1 MKKSKKSLFDF
12 FFCVRVCVCV
22 LWKMVSII
30 PKNAAD
36 LSLLLARLNTSQQ
49 HQRNHDVG
57 TSWAGKSSTS
67 VVGRPGQPFILHSAV
82 PDAAL

>member
-12 FFCVRVCVCV
+12 FCMCVCV

-57 TSWAGKSSTS
+57 TSWTGKSSTS
-67 VVGRPGQPFILHSAV
+67 VVSRPGQPFILHSAV